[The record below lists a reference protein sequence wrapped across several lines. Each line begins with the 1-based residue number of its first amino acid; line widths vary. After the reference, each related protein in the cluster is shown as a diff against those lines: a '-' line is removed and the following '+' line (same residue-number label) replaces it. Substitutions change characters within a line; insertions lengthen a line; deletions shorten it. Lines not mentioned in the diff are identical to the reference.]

1 MKAVKLL
8 LALGL
13 LTGAAHSATINIS
26 AGTPAQG
33 FLVTRGGLAT
43 TSHFVAVGSW
53 DVMTS
58 TWTQFGSTL
67 TDTGKVNGQ
76 IIASSP
82 TSLNGSVI
90 HLFVGLVNS
99 PAAGGGDWVSLRSN
113 ANAAFPADGTGT
125 GAVTFAATVPSTLA
139 MVLKGKELVQFGLS
153 GTTNTIDFVPEPST
167 TLLGLLGL
175 AGLIRR
181 RR

>member
-1 MKAVKLL
+1 MKAIKLL

-26 AGTPAQG
+26 AGTPTQG

-53 DVMTS
+53 NALTS

-67 TDTGKVNGQ
+67 TDTGKVSGQ
-76 IIASSP
+76 VIASSP

-90 HLFVGLVNS
+90 HLFVGLVT
-99 PAAGGGDWVSLRSN
+99 PGAGWEWVILRTN
-113 ANAAFPADGTGT
+113 ANAAFPADVTGT
-125 GAVTFAATVPSTLA
+125 GAVTFAATLPSTVTVVTKGSE
-139 MVLKGKELVQFGLS
+139 MVRLTS
-153 GTTNTIDFVPEPST
+153 AIDFIPEPST
-167 TLLGLLGL
+167 ALLGLLGL
-175 AGLIRR
+175 SGLIRR

>member
-1 MKAVKLL
+1 MKAIKLL

-26 AGTPAQG
+26 AGTPTQG
-33 FLVTRGGLAT
+33 FSVTSFGWAA

-53 DVMTS
+53 DALTS

-67 TDTGKVNGQ
+67 TDTGKVSGQ
-76 IIASSP
+76 VIASSP

-99 PAAGGGDWVSLRSN
+99 PTAGVEWVILRTN
-113 ANAAFPADGTGT
+113 ANAAFPADVTGT
-125 GAVTFAATVPSTLA
+125 GAVTFAATLPSTVTFVA
-139 MVLKGKELVQFGLS
+139 KGDPSSGYGLS
-153 GTTNTIDFVPEPST
+153 GTTNTINLVPEPST
-167 TLLGLLGL
+167 ALLGLLGL